1 MNNMDNQNMQN
12 QVEAFRQMAQQQG
25 MGGVAYID
33 ANPPAAL
40 LRFKLKVAPPERRPE
55 MIVNFALALEMMSQ
69 AFNLQ
74 TNKIINEEA
83 DNAANQAK

>member
-1 MNNMDNQNMQN
+1 MMNNMDNQNMQN
-12 QVEAFRQMAQQQG
+12 QVEAFRQMAQQRG
-25 MGGVAYID
+25 MAGVAYID
-33 ANPPAAL
+33 AYPASGS
-40 LRFKLKVAPPERRPE
+40 LRFKLKVAPPERRAE

-83 DNAANQAK
+83 DSG